1 MMHVTWLL
9 IVLALF
15 VLGYS
20 SVSANRLSMTPDL
33 VSPVEVEVHVR
44 LEPTQNIRG
53 FEFRVAYD
61 PALLNLT
68 NISCGDFYDHNWTFF
83 HPGSSPIGGDT
94 GMIYGLI
101 LGKGNISTPV
111 DLAVIRF
118 HVLAMTDSFLN
129 FSDIGICNSTQY
141 VDFTFVNGTIHFPSY
156 TIIQSGWS
164 SFIEYTPVWMTVYKG
179 WGSFGNASLS
189 PDKPPSGSKLSPKTR
204 APINDPLASFIG
216 TVFAAILVT
225 GLLLSLIFS
234 FRRRR

>member
-1 MMHVTWLL
+1 MVKLTWLL
-9 IVLALF
+9 ILLALF
-15 VLGYS
+15 LLGLS
-20 SVSANRLSMTPDL
+20 SVSANRLSMQSAV

-61 PALLNLT
+61 PTLLNLT
-68 NISCGDFYDHNWTFF
+68 NVSCGDFFDENWTYF
-83 HPGSSPIGGDT
+83 HPGSSPMDGDT

-118 HVLAMTDSFLN
+118 HVIAMTDSLLN
-129 FSDIGICNSTQY
+129 FSDIGICNQTEY
-141 VDFTFVNGTIHFPSY
+141 VDLTFTNGTIHFPCYS
-156 TIIQSGWS
+156 IIVSGWN
-164 SFIEYTPVWMTVYKG
+164 SFLDHTPSWITVSRG

-189 PDKPPSGSKLSPKTR
+189 PDEHIPGRILSPKTR

-216 TVFAAILVT
+216 TVFAAVLVT